1 LVEPES
7 TAKSK
12 RSQAEPPKVETQG
25 IAQVLRMAN
34 TSEYA
39 PVLARYPANCRPSR
53 VECLQGAGGFSGARF
68 WRLTT
73 PRGLLCLRRW
83 PPEYPTVERLQ
94 FIQAVL
100 WHVNVEGFELS
111 PLPLEADDHA
121 GFVEHQG
128 ALWQLEPWMPGVAD
142 YHASPSEA
150 RLRSALAALARF
162 HLAAASFPLAENRLL
177 PSPRLLQRRDR
188 LVALRAGELDRLAAA
203 IQPGK
208 WPALAERATRLVQ
221 LVRLAADR
229 VGQTLASAVPLEV
242 PIQPCIGDVW
252 HDHVLFLADSVTGIV
267 DFGGMR
273 ADTVAGDIARLLGS
287 LVADDATGWQIGLA
301 AYDRCRPLLPDE
313 RRLVTAF
320 DRSGV
325 LLSGLEWIEWI
336 YVDRRVF
343 SSPAA
348 IESRLDT
355 GIARLA
361 RLIAP

>member
-1 LVEPES
+1 
-7 TAKSK
+7 
-12 RSQAEPPKVETQG
+12 
-25 IAQVLRMAN
+25 MAN
-34 TSEYA
+34 PAEYA
-39 PVLARYPANCRPSR
+39 PVLARYPDDCQPSR
-53 VECLQGAGGFSGARF
+53 VECLEGAGGFSGARF

-83 PPEYPTVERLQ
+83 PPQYPTVERLQ

-100 WHVNVEGFELS
+100 WHVNIEDFNLS
-111 PLPLEADDHA
+111 SLPLEADNHA

-150 RLRSALAALARF
+150 RLRSALTALAQF
-162 HLAAASFPLAENRLL
+162 HLAAASFPLADNGPL

-188 LVALRAGELDRLAAA
+188 LDALQAGQLDRLAAA

-229 VGQTLASAVPLEV
+229 VGQPLATAVAIKV
-242 PIQPCIGDVW
+242 PIQPCIGDIW
-252 HDHVLFLADSVTGIV
+252 HDHVLFLGDSVSGLV

-287 LVADDATGWQIGLA
+287 LVADDAAGWQTGLA
-301 AYDRCRPLLPDE
+301 AYDRCRPLSTDE

-343 SSPAA
+343 SSTAA

>member
-1 LVEPES
+1 MP
-7 TAKSK
+7 A
-12 RSQAEPPKVETQG
+12 A
-25 IAQVLRMAN
+25 
-34 TSEYA
+34 
-39 PVLARYPANCRPSR
+39 LA
-53 VECLQGAGGFSGARF
+53 
-68 WRLTT
+68 
-73 PRGLLCLRRW
+73 
-83 PPEYPTVERLQ
+83 PEYPTVERLQ

-100 WHVNVEGFELS
+100 WHVNIEGFELS
-111 PLPLEADDHA
+111 PLPLEADSHA

-128 ALWQLEPWMPGVAD
+128 ALWQLEPWMPGAAD

-162 HLAAASFPLAENRLL
+162 HLAAASFPLAENGPL

-188 LVALRAGELDRLAAA
+188 FEAIQAGELDRLEAA
-203 IQPGK
+203 IRPGK

-221 LVRLAADR
+221 LVRLASDR
-229 VGQTLASAVPLEV
+229 VGQTLAAAVSLQV

-252 HDHVLFLADSVTGIV
+252 HDHVLFLGDAVSGLV

-273 ADTVAGDIARLLGS
+273 ADTIAGDIARLLGS
-287 LVADDATGWQIGLA
+287 LVADDAAGWQVGLA
-301 AYDRCRPLLPDE
+301 AYSRYRPLSTDE

-325 LLSGLEWIEWI
+325 LLSGLEWIQWI

-343 SSPAA
+343 SSPAV

>member
-1 LVEPES
+1 
-7 TAKSK
+7 
-12 RSQAEPPKVETQG
+12 
-25 IAQVLRMAN
+25 MAN

-39 PVLARYPANCRPSR
+39 PVLARYPADCQPSR
-53 VECLQGAGGFSGARF
+53 VECLEGAGGFSGARF

-83 PPEYPTVERLQ
+83 PHEYPTVERLQ

-100 WHVNVEGFELS
+100 WHVSVEGFELS
-111 PLPLEADDHA
+111 PLPLEADSHA

-128 ALWQLEPWMPGVAD
+128 TLWQLEPWMLGEAN
-142 YHASPSEA
+142 YHALPNETK
-150 RLRSALAALARF
+150 LRSALAALAQF
-162 HLAAASFPLAENRLL
+162 HLAAASFPLAENGPL
-177 PSPRLLQRRDR
+177 PSPRLLLRRDR
-188 LVALRAGELDRLAAA
+188 LNALEAGQLDRLAAA

-229 VGQTLASAVPLEV
+229 VGQTLAAAQSLKVPV
-242 PIQPCIGDVW
+242 QPCIGDVW
-252 HDHVLFLADSVTGIV
+252 HDHVLFLGDAVSGLV

-273 ADTVAGDIARLLGS
+273 ADAVAGDIARLLGS
-287 LVADDATGWQIGLA
+287 LVADDTAGWKIGLA
-301 AYDRCRPLLPDE
+301 AYDRYRPLSPDE

-348 IESRLDT
+348 IESRLDK